1 MLINKNKPYFKEQHN
16 EIIPSNRQ
24 FFCLTVG
31 QRNSGK
37 SATQELLLETLFE
50 KGWTVFDAWSAG
62 FESLFYCVNLN
73 CKKRR
78 DDEIEELKNQLKDAL
93 TQNNQEKVDVLT
105 DELFKKQNE
114 LACTCHKR
122 YPITVLCSEV
132 IDVDQKSLDRINEV
146 FYTKEEWDKKRMDSG
161 DSLPEYDYSDPPEKP
176 ISERQK
182 EWIKIVKLP
191 IPTKTNESE
200 NNREII
206 RRFTE
211 ALLSCREER
220 RILTLVPKLFP
231 DDFMRYKTL
240 AVIVTKLPDVT
251 DEHFKPFTE
260 EELGKPKAKWT
271 RYEKR
276 HHQLC
281 MLMRELAELAPQNMK
296 TNEFA
301 SLTKRS
307 VLSIIY
313 TSRHSRISLLCD
325 VQKVESVFKE
335 IRTMCNSIII
345 KRSTEG
351 LLGDELKF
359 LKKRIEEQQSKLFE
373 RFGSNDEVTNEVYT
387 KYPPLEQ
394 LNKNY
399 CYVLYSDNWFEKW
412 HIPSTN
418 HHKKQEDDDF
428 YKLTGFSYK
437 INQELLD
444 SHKHAKTAK
453 KEQTNEEDRELYE
466 FIKKLREPND
476 GTPENWKNIKIVLIQ
491 EQTKGKF
498 KNCNNFQTM
507 DHGSIRKWFKRNS
520 KIFEK
525 TD

>member
-1 MLINKNKPYFKEQHN
+1 MLINKNKPYYQETHT
-16 EIIPSNRQ
+16 EIIPANRQ

-31 QRNSGK
+31 ERGSGK

-62 FESLFYCVNLN
+62 FEAMFYCVNLN

-78 DDEIEELKNQLKDAL
+78 DAEILELKTQLKNAMDENDEQ
-93 TQNNQEKVDVLT
+93 TVSVLT
-105 DELFKKQNE
+105 DELYKKQNE

-122 YPITVLCSEV
+122 YPITVLCSDV
-132 IDVDQKSLDRINEV
+132 IDVDQKSLDRINEIH
-146 FYTKEEWDKKRMDSG
+146 YTKEEWDKKRLDSG
-161 DSLPEYDYSDPPEKP
+161 NSLPEYDYNNPPEKP
-176 ISERQK
+176 LSERPK

-191 IPTKTNESE
+191 FPTKTNDSAS
-200 NNREII
+200 NREIVRI
-206 RRFTE
+206 FTE
-211 ALLSCREER
+211 ALLSCRKER
-220 RILTLVPKLFP
+220 RILAFVPKLFP

-240 AVIVTKLPDVT
+240 SVIVTALPDVT
-251 DEHFKPFTE
+251 DEHFKPITE
-260 EELGKPKAKWT
+260 NELGRPLTK
-271 RYEKR
+271 YEKC
-276 HHQLC
+276 HHRLC
-281 MLMRELAELAPQNMK
+281 VLMRELAELAPQNMK
-296 TNEFA
+296 TNEYA
-301 SLTKRS
+301 NLTKRG

-345 KRSTEG
+345 KRSTES

-359 LKKRIEEQQSKLFE
+359 LKKRIEEQQSRLFE
-373 RFGSNDEVTNEVYT
+373 RFGSSDDVKDHV
-387 KYPPLEQ
+387 KSIYPPLNE

-399 CYVLYSDNWFEKW
+399 CYVLYSDDWFEKW
-412 HIPSTN
+412 RIPSTN

-437 INQELLD
+437 INQELVD
-444 SHKHAKTAK
+444 SHKHAKTPK
-453 KEQTNEEDRELYE
+453 TEQVSEDDKELYD
-466 FIKKLREPND
+466 FIKKLRNPKE
-476 GTPENWKNIKIVLIQ
+476 GKEEGWKNIKTILI
-491 EQTKGKF
+491 EQQDKGKF
-498 KNCNNFQTM
+498 KNHNNFETM
-507 DHGSIRKWFKRNS
+507 EHGSIRKWFKRNS